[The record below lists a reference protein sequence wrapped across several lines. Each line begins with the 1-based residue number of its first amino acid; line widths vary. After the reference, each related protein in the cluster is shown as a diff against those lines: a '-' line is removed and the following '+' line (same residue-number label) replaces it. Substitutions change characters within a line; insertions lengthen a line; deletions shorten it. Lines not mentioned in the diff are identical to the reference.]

1 MPEIQYRGLVRQST
15 GNPAKSGKAAHALDF
30 VQSIFHL
37 PAGQAEPV
45 LQAVDV
51 KLLQSRHR
59 LTAPPPTLVQC
70 AAAILAKVL
79 PLPSRLRKPPGA
91 SGVSCDCGLDR
102 QNSMV
107 VSWRIEQLSGSAIV
121 SISGICSVIP

>member
-45 LQAVDV
+45 LQAVDA

-59 LTAPPPTLVQC
+59 LTAPPSTLGVMRFNVQQQYLPRYYPFH
-70 AAAILAKVL
+70 LA
-79 PLPSRLRKPPGA
+79 
-91 SGVSCDCGLDR
+91 
-102 QNSMV
+102 
-107 VSWRIEQLSGSAIV
+107 
-121 SISGICSVIP
+121 